1 MKKLSETY
9 KELGIAFKFPIWI
22 QDTNGYETY
31 YETSNGFWNKY
42 EYNSDGN
49 VTYYEDSDNYWH
61 KREYDSNG
69 KVTYF
74 ENSDGEKN
82 GTPRSAKTCECGGN
96 LVFRD
101 AVIEEQL
108 KEQLDGYIYSYECDK
123 CQMLH
128 FYKVKQ

>member
-9 KELGIAFKFPIWI
+9 KELGIAFTFPINI
-22 QDTNGYETY
+22 KDADGRSTYYESSNGFWYKNEYDSTGNETY
-31 YETSNGFWNKY
+31 YEASTGFGYKK
-42 EYNSDGN
+42 EYNPDGE
-49 VTYYEDSDNYWH
+49 VTYH
-61 KREYDSNG
+61 
-69 KVTYF
+69 
-74 ENSDGEKN
+74 ENSYGNKE